1 MGDKMPTY
9 DYQCENCG
17 HTFEETLKIDDRNKP
32 TESPCTQEV
41 EVQETEHMTFKE
53 VCGGEVKQILFAPYF
68 GYDNIKTRHSQN
80 NKVPSWYTD
89 KIKDLKKSKRFPGN
103 TL

>member
-1 MGDKMPTY
+1 MS
-9 DYQCENCG
+9 
-17 HTFEETLKIDDRNKP
+17 LK
-32 TESPCTQEV
+32 
-41 EVQETEHMTFKE
+41 
-53 VCGGEVKQILFAPYF
+53 CGGKVEQVMHAPYF
-68 GYDNIKTRHSQN
+68 GYDNIKTKHST

>member
-1 MGDKMPTY
+1 MPTY
-9 DYQCENCG
+9 DYKCEECEYQ
-17 HTFEETLKIDDRNKP
+17 FEEMLSISKRDEP
-32 TESPCTQEV
+32 TKEPC
-41 EVQETEHMTFKE
+41 KE
-53 VCGGEVKQILFAPYF
+53 CGGEIKQVMFAPYF
-68 GYDNIKTRHSQN
+68 GYDNIKTRHPT

>member
-1 MGDKMPTY
+1 MPTY
-9 DYQCENCG
+9 DYRCEKCENE
-17 HTFEETLKIDDRNKP
+17 FEDMLPISKRDEP
-32 TESPCTQEV
+32 TKEPC
-41 EVQETEHMTFKE
+41 KE
-53 VCGGEVKQILFAPYF
+53 CGGEIKQVMFAPYF
-68 GYDNIKTRHSQN
+68 GYDNIKTRHST